1 METRGIF
8 RLEGIMIQWF
18 PGHMAKAKK
27 EIEERLRIVD
37 IVFELVDARIP
48 HSSKN
53 PLFASA
59 AQQKPKLMLLTK
71 CDLADSRETKKWADY
86 YHNLGYAV
94 LEIDSLS
101 GFHINAIVKN
111 AEDVLKD
118 KREKERAKGL
128 KERPIR
134 AMIIGIPNVG
144 KSTLINT
151 LVKKKSVKVANRP
164 GVTLAQQWVR
174 INQNLDLLD
183 TPGVLW
189 PKFEEE
195 SVGIHLALTGAI
207 RDEVLPIIDLG
218 EYLLSFLKE
227 HYPFLLSE
235 KYGVDPLMDNSEIV
249 REIAKS
255 RGLVKEDFYEQALR
269 ILIYDF
275 RNNRIGRVTL
285 DRFSDALLTKE

>member
-1 METRGIF
+1 METRGIPG
-8 RLEGIMIQWF
+8 LEDIMIQWF

-27 EIEERLRIVD
+27 EIEEKLRLVD
-37 IVFELVDARIP
+37 IVFELVDARVP
-48 HSSKN
+48 RSSKN
-53 PLFASA
+53 PLFASD
-59 AQQKPKLMLLTK
+59 QKQKPKLMLLTK
-71 CDLADSRETKKWADY
+71 CDLADNRETKKWVAY
-86 YHNLGYAV
+86 YQHLGYAV

-101 GFHINAIVKN
+101 GFHINAIVKSA
-111 AEDVLKD
+111 AEVLKE

-151 LVKKKSVKVANRP
+151 LVKKKTAKVADRP

-174 INQNLDLLD
+174 INENLDLLD

-195 SVGIHLALTGAI
+195 TVGIHLALTGAI
-207 RDEVLPIIDLG
+207 RDEVLPLEDLG

-227 HYPFLLSE
+227 HYPFLLGE
-235 KYGVDPLMDNSEIV
+235 KYGLDPRMENSEIV
-249 REIAKS
+249 REIAKN
-255 RGLVKEDFYEQALR
+255 RGLIKDDYYEQALR

-275 RNNRIGRVTL
+275 RNNRIGRITL
-285 DRFSDALLTKE
+285 DRFSDTVKNNE